1 MPITSKSNYLLIA
14 FIALLFMPI
23 QALAANCN
31 SQVTDLNFGT
41 ISVRSGV
48 TNQTSGLITITC
60 EDVIGVLTGVCI
72 DFGPGSGGSA
82 NSSNSPRFLR
92 NGQGTALAYEL
103 RPNGNGASNGTL
115 NRLFISMPVVLGRS
129 SVVLPFYA
137 DVVSNGAGLQ
147 AGLYQSIFFT
157 GSVTAYY
164 GVESCNSLGDEEAT
178 SPFTIRSNVS
188 SSCEVDNTALNF
200 GNLSSVISSSVDQL
214 ARVTVRCTDETP
226 FALRMGLGNGPSVT
240 NPEYRRMS
248 NGLGTIEYGLY
259 QNSAR
264 TLPWGD
270 TPSTDV
276 RGVGH
281 GSDQTFDVFGRVHS
295 NQSALPGVYSDQVII
310 TIEY

>member
-1 MPITSKSNYLLIA
+1 MPITSNSNYVLVTLIV
-14 FIALLFMPI
+14 FLFMPI

-92 NGQGTALAYEL
+92 NGQDTALAYEL
-103 RPNGNGASNGTL
+103 RPNGNGAGNGTL
-115 NRLFISMPVVLGRS
+115 NQVFILMPVVLGRS
-129 SVVLPFYA
+129 SVVVSLYA

-147 AGLYQSIFFT
+147 AGLYQSVFPT
-157 GSVTAYY
+157 GSVTFHY
-164 GVESCNSLGDEEAT
+164 GVENCNFLGDEEAI
-178 SPFTIRSNVS
+178 SSFNISGNVS
-188 SSCEVDNTALNF
+188 SSCEVDSTALNF
-200 GNLSSVISSSVDQL
+200 GNLTSMITSSVDQL
-214 ARVTVRCTDETP
+214 AQVTLRCTDATP
-226 FALRMGLGNGPSVT
+226 FSLRMGLGNGPSVT

-264 TLPWGD
+264 TVPWGD

-281 GSDQTFDVFGRVHS
+281 GSDQTFDVFGRIHS
-295 NQSALPGVYSDQVII
+295 DQSASPGVYSDQVII